1 MKTSLTLAAAIA
13 TAFGASIASAQTNVQ
28 LYGIADAGIS
38 VASRGDTTMAGTP
51 PAPVSI
57 GNAFLVHSG
66 VQSASRF
73 GIRGTED
80 LGGGLKAIFAA
91 EAAWNVDDG
100 TGAATGGGLNF
111 ARRSVVGLGGGFGT
125 ILLGRDYT
133 PAFFAGQ
140 ASDVFAFG
148 LYGTSY
154 AFAQSG
160 GFTTRASNAIHY
172 TSPSWGG
179 LVLRASAGT
188 SERYEAPKSQG
199 NLYGASV
206 VYTGGPITASA
217 YYQQVR
223 VATVPASGSTD
234 SQKQFGLGAGYNFGV
249 GRVLAGWGRSQNP
262 GDDTNLDA
270 WNIGLGFRIGAGELL
285 AGFTR
290 LTAEAGRNASV
301 GGTAGIEGKAKILA
315 LAYTYP
321 LSKRTN
327 LYATLAQTN
336 NDDGA
341 GFGLY
346 SNATSVTAGAPGEK
360 VRAIGLGI
368 RHAF

>member
-1 MKTSLTLAAAIA
+1 MKNTLTLAAAIA
-13 TAFGASIASAQTNVQ
+13 AALGSTIASAQTNVQ
-28 LYGIADAGIS
+28 LYGIADAGVS
-38 VASRGDTTMAGTP
+38 VVDRGDYTMAGTP
-51 PAPVSI
+51 AARVSL
-57 GNAFLVHSG
+57 GNSFQVHSG

-100 TGAATGGGLNF
+100 TGAANGGLNF

-140 ASDVFAFG
+140 AADVFGFG

-179 LVLRASAGT
+179 LVVRASVGT
-188 SERYEAPKSQG
+188 SERYESPKSQG

-223 VATVPASGSTD
+223 VATVPASGDTA
-234 SQKQFGLGAGYNFGV
+234 SQKQFGVGAGYNFGI
-249 GRVLAGWGRSQNP
+249 GRVLAGWGRSENP
-262 GDDTNLDA
+262 GDDSNFDA

-290 LTAEAGRNASV
+290 LTADAGRNASL
-301 GGTAGIEGKAKILA
+301 GGTAGVEGKAKILA

-327 LYATLAQTN
+327 LYATLAQTD

-346 SNATSVTAGAPGEK
+346 SNATSITAGAPGQK
-360 VRAIGLGI
+360 VRAVGLGI
-368 RHAF
+368 RHSF